1 MRKKM
6 KALLL
11 QYKLQ
16 LALMD
21 PSTLPSIVI
30 DFQKKQLEENAYS
43 IIVLYLVD
51 NVLHQIDEEETTFG
65 VWNKIEDLFMR
76 KSLTNKILLKERL
89 FGFHIG
95 PGKTL
100 EQNLDEFKKIT
111 ISLASVDD
119 EKIGDDSLIHLKK

>member
-6 KALLL
+6 KALLV

-21 PSTLPSIVI
+21 PSTLPSTVI
-30 DFQKKQLEENAYS
+30 DFQKKQLQENAYS
-43 IIVLYLVD
+43 IIVLYLID
-51 NVLHQIDEEETTFG
+51 NVLHLIDGEETTFQ
-65 VWNKIEDLFMR
+65 VQNKIKELFMG
-76 KSLTNKILLKERL
+76 KSFTNIILLNERL

-100 EQNLDEFKKIT
+100 EQNLNEFKKIT